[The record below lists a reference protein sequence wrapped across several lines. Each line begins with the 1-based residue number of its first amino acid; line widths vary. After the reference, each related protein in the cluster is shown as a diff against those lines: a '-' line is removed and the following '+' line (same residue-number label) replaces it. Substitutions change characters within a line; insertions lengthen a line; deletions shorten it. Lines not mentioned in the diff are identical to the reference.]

1 MNGPTR
7 LAGLTLGCLLAVTSA
22 GAQAQ
27 ASTAHAR
34 QVFAATNQQ
43 LSHLQRVPFTSRRP
57 GVDYPAEGKAWFDG
71 PTVKKIEVV
80 ERDDSGDVVSEF
92 YFDGTELVF
101 ILVAVRGFA
110 DAGSSGKQVTRLEER
125 YYFRGGKM
133 FKWLSG
139 MGNAQSDTPPSS
151 AEFADA
157 ARMNMAAAD
166 VFMKAAQQA
175 RSTRKLP

>member
-22 GAQAQ
+22 GAHAQ

-110 DAGSSGKQVTRLEER
+110 NTGSSGKQVTRLEER

-157 ARMNMAAAD
+157 ARINIAAAD